1 VSTLAKKR
9 RRDMARQ
16 KWQFIAVLVTVVLG
30 VGMFAGSFNAYL
42 NLDDS
47 LQETYERLAMADL
60 TVTGADARFVETAA
74 ATDGVE
80 TAIERQQADV
90 PFVIGEDS
98 FIGRVVGMP
107 ADEQPAIN
115 RIDVDEGVYLD
126 PTDPSKI
133 VLQSH
138 ASADFGL
145 EVGETFTI
153 AGQDVTVVGVA
164 ASPEYLWPA
173 RDSQNMFTPPKSF
186 AVAFVHE
193 DILLAADAPAIRD
206 QVLVLYDDGADTEQ
220 VDAAL
225 RGAANPAGATQVETL
240 EEQPSNFT
248 ITTEIDGLQTMAV
261 ALPILF
267 LAAAAMAVYVVVTR
281 MVFSQRGVIGTLR
294 ASGFSRTQ
302 MSRHYLG
309 FGLIVGIVGSLI
321 GMVFGSLMGR
331 GMTALYTNVF
341 GIPDLVAEVHL
352 PTIVIALGFGA
363 STGVIAGIAPARAV
377 ARLAPAEAMRGE
389 APPEAGKASI
399 FEKLV
404 PPLRNAPVRWKMSLR
419 GIGRNKKRSGSM
431 VAGVVLG
438 LILILSTWGMLDT
451 MLGAMDRQFDDIAL
465 EDVNVV
471 VSEPVQDRQVNVI
484 AEVEGVAIAEP
495 VIGLRATLV
504 NGDEEFVTSLEGYA
518 TDTEVHGFDPPLPDA
533 GLLVGQAMKD
543 ELGISEG
550 DTVTVEI
557 TDLGVSFDTEIMG
570 FVDEPMGTAA
580 YISSDSLVRKVA
592 ESGGDEAATALIQPS
607 ISTIKAIYED
617 GTDNSTVLSA
627 IKDVEIV
634 VVAVDSN
641 ELQDL
646 VEDFQVFFYLFVGI
660 MLIFGGALAFALIF
674 NIISVNVAERE
685 GEFASMRA
693 NGLTHRRVAQLI
705 MGETMILTVIGIVP
719 GLLVGYMAANALMT
733 SYSSPEFPITAN
745 IRPISFV
752 GAAIVM
758 IVVAL
763 LSLVPAVRAVKRIDV
778 GEVVRERSA

>member
-145 EVGETFTI
+145 EVGETLTI
-153 AGQDVTVVGVA
+153 AGQDVTVVGIA

-580 YISSDSLVRKVA
+580 YISSDSLVREVA